1 MSVGRR
7 RNRGSWRN
15 WGPRPLHLEGSER
28 SPSVKGKG
36 RKGRGEGGCWGKAVG
51 LRSGQLDR
59 TEVQELNIGSRDGVG
74 R

>member
-1 MSVGRR
+1 M
-7 RNRGSWRN
+7 
-15 WGPRPLHLEGSER
+15 
-28 SPSVKGKG
+28 KGKG
-36 RKGRGEGGCWGKAVG
+36 RKGRGEGRCWGKAVG